1 MRRLSRRE
9 RLLGSMPEAGEP
21 LLSSWRALSTA
32 ADTDPLQLWLTH
44 KELCGRNVDEFYA
57 PPLTPDELD
66 ELEALKGED
75 LPGGH
80 TAFSA
85 ITGCS
90 PQAPIDDTV
99 WVVRCAANTSPTTC
113 TAHLC
118 PRRTQAHRDLLVS
131 QRSANADT
139 EESRIAAV
147 CNARSILLGARCAAP
162 RTPAEGLATAT
173 PWQLIGNRAWWL
185 RSMYYSVLGAEG
197 VRDPIQAAGNLRH
210 CLLSVFNRVL
220 RRHLVLATICAQ
232 ARPPDPQL
240 SEEERYRWS
249 VRGKRQAIRDLEGI
263 HPLAEPVRAYIRASL
278 IEDAAAEVAAR
289 AAEQERDLWK

>member
-32 ADTDPLQLWLTH
+32 ADTDPLQLWLIH

-66 ELEALKGED
+66 ELEALKGKD

-80 TAFSA
+80 TAFSP

-139 EESRIAAV
+139 ESLALPPCAMHAAF
-147 CNARSILLGARCAAP
+147 CSEHGA
-162 RTPAEGLATAT
+162 
-173 PWQLIGNRAWWL
+173 QLRG
-185 RSMYYSVLGAEG
+185 
-197 VRDPIQAAGNLRH
+197 
-210 CLLSVFNRVL
+210 
-220 RRHLVLATICAQ
+220 
-232 ARPPDPQL
+232 PPP
-240 SEEERYRWS
+240 
-249 VRGKRQAIRDLEGI
+249 
-263 HPLAEPVRAYIRASL
+263 RASQ
-278 IEDAAAEVAAR
+278 R
-289 AAEQERDLWK
+289 RRPGS